1 MTPLPR
7 EQFPVVERY
16 RYFDHAGIAPIT
28 KAAGDALRWWTDRY
42 ERQGSLDY
50 DELESRMDR
59 ARQSAAAMCGVPV
72 DDLAFVKNTTEGLG
86 FVASGLQWQPGDR
99 VVVPDREFPSTI
111 YPWLALRDLGVR
123 VDLVTPQGDGG
134 VLTVDAFESVIATGP
149 PPKVVATSWVH
160 YGRGWRTDLARL
172 AAVCHDYGSL
182 LCVDAMQGVG
192 VIPSDFAAW
201 NVDFAVVGPHKWLCA
216 PRGVGVFYVAPD
228 VRDRLRPL
236 EPGWASVAHRG
247 AWTNLD
253 LVWDDLCEALRG
265 RIAERGGHRRARR
278 IDRRVATRGRRSDLE
293 PRRHAVRPTG
303 RRLARART
311 RPLPVRSLGR
321 RPIGHRDLHTRRHP
335 YDQTSPTTSSARGS
349 RAHREAAVSG
359 CHHTATSTSRM
370 STRWLESIGRL
381 ATIR

>member
-1 MTPLPR
+1 VTPLPR

-28 KAAGDALRWWTDRY
+28 KAAGDAMRWWTDRY

-50 DELESRMDR
+50 DELEMRMDR
-59 ARQSAAAMCGVPV
+59 ARRSAAALCGVRV

-86 FVASGLQWQPGDR
+86 FVASGLRWQRGDR

-111 YPWLALRDLGVR
+111 YPWLSLRDLGVE
-123 VDLVTPQGDGG
+123 VDRVTPEGEGG
-134 VLTVDAFESVIATGP
+134 ALAVDAFASVIASGR

-160 YGRGWRTDLARL
+160 YGRGWRTDLERL
-172 AAVCHDYGSL
+172 ADVCHDNGAL

-192 VIPSDFAAW
+192 VIPAHFATW

-216 PRGVGVFYVAPD
+216 PRGVGIFYVAPG

-253 LVWDDLCEALRG
+253 LVWDGSARRFEGGSPNEAGIVALGASIDVLLRAGIDRVWNHVDMLCDRLIDGLRALG
-265 RIAERGGHRRARR
+265 RVRFLSDRSAEGRSAIVTFAVDGVPSTDVAAYLQRERFACAPRGGGIRLSPHGYM
-278 IDRRVATRGRRSDLE
+278 DESDVDALVE
-293 PRRHAVRPTG
+293 SVTG
-303 RRLARART
+303 LLQ
-311 RPLPVRSLGR
+311 P
-321 RPIGHRDLHTRRHP
+321 
-335 YDQTSPTTSSARGS
+335 
-349 RAHREAAVSG
+349 
-359 CHHTATSTSRM
+359 
-370 STRWLESIGRL
+370 
-381 ATIR
+381 